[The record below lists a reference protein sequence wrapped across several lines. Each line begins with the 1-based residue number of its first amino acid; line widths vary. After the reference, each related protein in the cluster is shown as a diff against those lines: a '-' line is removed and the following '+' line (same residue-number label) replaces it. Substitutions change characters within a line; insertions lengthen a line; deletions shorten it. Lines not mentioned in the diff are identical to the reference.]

1 MESPMAALDIE
12 QILVMSDNYIY
23 LLHDSETGITA
34 AVDPA
39 LSEPVL
45 GWIEA
50 MGWSLNY
57 ILVTHHHDD
66 HIGGNLAL
74 KRATGCKIAG
84 ARADA
89 ERIPG
94 LDIPLADGDIFTLG
108 NSSAKVISTPGHTR
122 AHLSYWFEESKALFC
137 GDTLFSL
144 GCGRLF
150 EGTPEQ
156 MWASL
161 SSLRALSD
169 DTRVFCAH
177 EYTQSNARYAV
188 TIETGNQALL
198 ARSAAIDAARAR
210 GEPTVPSLLG
220 EEKATNPFLRVD
232 VPAVQ
237 AAVGLAGGDPTAV
250 FAEVRHRKDVFR

>member
-1 MESPMAALDIE
+1 MAALDIE

-50 MGWSLNY
+50 MGWSLSY

-74 KRATGCKIAG
+74 KRATGCKFAG
-84 ARADA
+84 SRADA

-161 SSLRALSD
+161 STLRALPD

-177 EYTQSNARYAV
+177 EYTQSNARFARTV
-188 TIETGNQALL
+188 ERHNPDLL
-198 ARSAAIDAARAR
+198 ARSAEVDSLRTR
-210 GEPTVPSLLG
+210 MQPTVPSLMGL
-220 EEKATNPFLRVD
+220 EKAINPFLRAD
-232 VPAVQ
+232 IESVQ
-237 AAVGLAGGDPTAV
+237 QGVGLAGADPAKV
-250 FAEVRHRKDVFR
+250 FGEIRRRKDAF

>member
-1 MESPMAALDIE
+1 MAALDIE

-50 MGWSLNY
+50 MGWSLSY

-84 ARADA
+84 SRADA

-94 LDIPLADGDIFTLG
+94 LDIPLTDGDIFTLG

-156 MWASL
+156 MWGSL
-161 SSLRALSD
+161 TTLRALPD

-177 EYTQSNARYAV
+177 EYTQSNARFARTV
-188 TIETGNQALL
+188 ERNNPDLL
-198 ARSAAIDAARAR
+198 ARSAEVDSLRTR
-210 GEPTVPSLLG
+210 MQPTVPSLMGL
-220 EEKATNPFLRVD
+220 EKATNPFLRAD
-232 VPAVQ
+232 IELVQ
-237 AAVGLAGGDPTAV
+237 QGVGLAGADPAKV
-250 FAEVRHRKDVFR
+250 FGEIRRRKDAF

>member
-1 MESPMAALDIE
+1 MAVLDIE
-12 QILVMSDNYIY
+12 QILVLSDNYIY
-23 LLHDSETGITA
+23 LLHDPETHAVA

-45 GWIEA
+45 GWVEA
-50 MGWSLNY
+50 MGWTLSH

-74 KRATGCKIAG
+74 KRATGCKIVG

-94 LDIPLADGDIFTLG
+94 LDIPLADGDQFQLG
-108 NSSAKVISTPGHTR
+108 SATAKVFATPGHTR
-122 AHLSYWFEESKALFC
+122 AHLSYWFEESKALFA
-137 GDTLFSL
+137 GDTLFTL

-161 SSLRALSD
+161 ATLRNLPD
-169 DTRVFCAH
+169 DTRLFCAH
-177 EYTQSNARYAV
+177 EYTQSNARFARTV
-188 TIETGNQALL
+188 ERGNADLM
-198 ARSAAIDAARAR
+198 ARIAQVDELRAKLQ
-210 GEPTVPSLLG
+210 PTVPSTLAV
-220 EEKATNPFLRVD
+220 EKATNPFLRADIASVQQGVGMEGAD
-232 VPAVQ
+232 PAK
-237 AAVGLAGGDPTAV
+237 V
-250 FAEVRHRKDVFR
+250 FGEIRRRKDAF